1 MRFSEVTN
9 IWSVDL
15 KKLSNADIGL
25 VYYERAKQVVF
36 EALSNPSPKTPLEQA
51 VRFPRWYLSAQIGCC
66 ASVLTQN
73 RRIRLLLIE
82 VDDQLRANMRSAPMS
97 RAVREQELLG
107 KIARSEVT
115 IGRLCENLRK
125 QREAL
130 SELRKTGGAGSTVA
144 SAG

>member
-1 MRFSEVTN
+1 MRFSEVAN
-9 IWSVDL
+9 IWSVNL
-15 KKLSNADIGL
+15 NELSNADIGL
-25 VYYERAKQVVF
+25 VYYERAKQVIF
-36 EALSNPSPKTPLEQA
+36 EALCDPSPKAPLEQA

-73 RRIRLLLIE
+73 RRIRSLLIE
-82 VDDQLRANMRSAPMS
+82 VDDQLRANMRAAPMS
-97 RAVREQELLG
+97 RAMREQELLG

-130 SELRKTGGAGSTVA
+130 SRLRKTGGNGFAVS
-144 SAG
+144 SAD